1 MTDIAIT
8 NLTNKTVTEDGTGIF
23 DIIAA
28 SVKLHLKDE
37 WDAGRVT
44 GTEYATVYLGTLQTT
59 LQQSLAF
66 LLTEQEASLK
76 VELLEKQ
83 VEQAKEQIDLIT
95 AQTAQAHEAVAASQA
110 KTRRENI
117 LNNKQVLLVEA
128 QIAEQKYIT
137 ANIRPQD
144 LLKLEGEVSFIAAR
158 EAEVLASTVRSDAES
173 AQKVL
178 LMAAQTLG
186 FASDTKQKILK
197 QMNDGFAVV
206 LSVAGQGNVPE
217 ANQDAAIDDLTQ
229 ELLSNVGSSVII
241 ATAETPPPLPDA

>member
-144 LLKLEGEVSFIAAR
+144 LLKLQAEISFIAAR

-173 AQKVL
+173 AKKVL
-178 LMAAQTLG
+178 LIAAQTLG

-217 ANQDAAIDDLTQ
+217 ANQDAAIDSLSQ
-229 ELLSNVGSSVII
+229 ELLADVGSLVVI